1 MVEASAGERIRL
13 VVRPHGVTLL
23 PAFALALGLAAAG
36 AAALLAG
43 WPLTPLGAAA
53 FIGAAAVALQA
64 AWRWERTRVV
74 VTDRRL
80 YVVEGTLRRRTTAAG
95 LQAGV
100 EVDQSVAGRLL
111 GYGTLVAGDLAG
123 PYVPDPRAALRAIR

>member
-1 MVEASAGERIRL
+1 MLVPPRGERIRL
-13 VVRPHGVTLL
+13 VVRPHGITLL
-23 PAFALALGLAAAG
+23 PAFSIAFGLAAAG
-36 AAALLAG
+36 TAALVAG
-43 WPLTPLGAAA
+43 WPVTLLGAAA
-53 FIGAAAVALQA
+53 LVAAAVVALQS

-95 LQAGV
+95 LQAGM

-111 GYGTLVAGDLAG
+111 GYGTLVAGGLAV
-123 PYVPDPRAALRAIR
+123 PYVPDPRAALRALR